1 MSTVKLDRQWS
12 EAEKARVRAC
22 LEKVLA
28 SPILAHAPRQ
38 QRFLRYLVDET
49 LGGNAERLKGY
60 TIGVEVFERD
70 RDFDPML
77 DAIVRVEATRL
88 RAKLREYYDGE
99 GSRDAARL
107 EVPKG
112 GYAVRIEF
120 QPDHT
125 GPAPRAERRTRAA
138 DSASEI
144 RSAEPARPR
153 VEDRPS
159 VVVLPFINLS
169 PDPAQQYFADG
180 ITEDL
185 TTELS
190 RLSGL
195 VVISRHS
202 AFAYRGVAKRAE
214 EIARELGVRYLVE
227 GSVQRSAEQVRVSAQ
242 LIDAVSGANL
252 WAERYERELKDVFAV
267 QDAVV
272 RSIVAVLQVRL
283 TPLEQEPLLGH
294 GGAPS
299 FEAHDCLLRGLERF
313 WSYSQEATTEALA
326 LFAKAVE
333 VDPPYGL
340 AHAWLARALV
350 FQWAMLWDTSPACL
364 EQAFEHAR
372 AATDLAPQMPYGQAV
387 LCWVQLWRRQ
397 GEASIAAGWRAVA
410 MDPNSADAH
419 LFLSLSL
426 SAAGRGEEA
435 LHSIENGM
443 RLNPYPSSFYQFALG
458 QCYAVLEDYEK
469 AIEACRRGV
478 ELRKVFIPNQF
489 YLCLLYT
496 LLGREDEAKLARE
509 ELLALTGGRR
519 TAVRSMWL
527 DEDLRLRWEG
537 LAHLARVKFPP

>member
-1 MSTVKLDRQWS
+1 
-12 EAEKARVRAC
+12 
-22 LEKVLA
+22 
-28 SPILAHAPRQ
+28 
-38 QRFLRYLVDET
+38 
-49 LGGNAERLKGY
+49 
-60 TIGVEVFERD
+60 
-70 RDFDPML
+70 ML

-99 GSRDAARL
+99 GSRDAVRL

-112 GYAVRIEF
+112 SYGVRIEF
-120 QPDHT
+120 QPEQAA
-125 GPAPRAERRTRAA
+125 PAPRAERGTGAA
-138 DSASEI
+138 DGRATPSTA
-144 RSAEPARPR
+144 PPR

-159 VVVLPFINLS
+159 LVVLPFLNLS

-195 VVISRHS
+195 LVISRHS
-202 AFAYRGVAKRAE
+202 AFAYKGVAKRAQ
-214 EIARELGVRYLVE
+214 EIAGELGVRYLVE

-242 LIDAVSGANL
+242 LIDAASGVNL

-267 QDAVV
+267 QDAVI
-272 RSIVAVLQVRL
+272 RRIVAVLRVRL

-299 FEAHDCLLRGLERF
+299 FEAHDCLLRGLERY
-313 WSYSQEATTEALA
+313 WSYSQEATTQALA

-333 VDPPYGL
+333 LDPGYGL

-350 FQWAMLWDTSPACL
+350 FQWAMLWDTSPDCL
-364 EQAFEHAR
+364 EQAFERAR
-372 AATDLAPQMPYGQAV
+372 AATDLAPQMPYGHAV
-387 LCWVQLWRRQ
+387 LCWVELWRKR
-397 GEASIAAGWRAVA
+397 GEDSIAAGWRAVA

-435 LHSIENGM
+435 LHCIEKGM
-443 RLNPYPSSFYQFALG
+443 RLDPHPSAFYQYALG
-458 QCYAVLEDYEK
+458 QCYFVLEDYEK
-469 AIEACRRGV
+469 AIEPLKRGV
-478 ELRKVFIPNQF
+478 ELRKVFIPNQY

-496 LLGREDEAKLARE
+496 LLGREGEARLVRE
-509 ELLALTGGRR
+509 TLLELTGGQR
-519 TAVRSMWL
+519 AVVRSMWL

-537 LAHLARVKFPP
+537 LAHLTGLEAV

>member
-1 MSTVKLDRQWS
+1 VSKVKLDRQWS
-12 EAEKARVRAC
+12 ETEKARVRAC
-22 LEKVLA
+22 LDKVLA
-28 SPILAHAPRQ
+28 SPIFAQAARQ

-49 LGGNAERLKGY
+49 LEGNAERLKGY

-99 GSRDAARL
+99 GGRDAVRL

-112 GYAVRIEF
+112 SYGVRIEF
-120 QPDHT
+120 PPDHA
-125 GPAPRAERRTRAA
+125 GPASRAERRTGTADDGRATP
-138 DSASEI
+138 SAT
-144 RSAEPARPR
+144 PASPR

-159 VVVLPFINLS
+159 VVVLPFLNLS

-195 VVISRHS
+195 LVISRHS
-202 AFAYRGVAKRAE
+202 AFAYKGVAKRAE
-214 EIARELGVRYLVE
+214 EIAGELGVRYLVE
-227 GSVQRSAEQVRVSAQ
+227 GSVQRSADQVRVSAQ
-242 LIDAVSGANL
+242 LIDAASGANL

-267 QDAVV
+267 QDAVI
-272 RSIVAVLQVRL
+272 RRIVAVLQVRL

-294 GGAPS
+294 GGAPG
-299 FEAHDCLLRGLERF
+299 FEAHDCLLRGLKGF
-313 WSYSQEATTEALA
+313 WSYGQEGTTQAQA
-326 LFAKAVE
+326 LFSKAVE
-333 VDPPYGL
+333 LDPGYAL

-350 FQWAMLWDTSPACL
+350 YQWAMLWDTSPACL

-387 LCWVQLWRRQ
+387 LCWVQLWRKR
-397 GEASIAAGWRAVA
+397 GEDSIAAGRRAVA
-410 MDPNSADAH
+410 MDPNGADAH

-435 LHSIENGM
+435 LLYIEKGM
-443 RLNPYPSSFYQFALG
+443 RLNPHPSSFYQLALG
-458 QCYAVLEDYEK
+458 QCYVVLEDYER

-478 ELRKVFIPNQF
+478 ELREAFIPNQF

-496 LLGREDEAKLARE
+496 LLGREDEAKLARAE
-509 ELLALTGGRR
+509 VLALTGGRLA
-519 TAVRSMWL
+519 AVRPVWL

-537 LAHLARVKFPP
+537 LAGLAGLENA

>member
-1 MSTVKLDRQWS
+1 MSIAKLDRQWS
-12 EAEKARVRAC
+12 EAEKTRVRAC
-22 LEKVLA
+22 LSKVLA
-28 SPILAHAPRQ
+28 SPIFAHAPRQ

-49 LGGNAERLKGY
+49 LDGNPERLKGY
-60 TIGVEVFERD
+60 TIAIEVFDRD

-88 RAKLREYYDGE
+88 RAKLREYYDSD

-107 EVPKG
+107 DVPKG
-112 GYAVRIEF
+112 SYGVDVEF
-120 QPDHT
+120 RPDD
-125 GPAPRAERRTRAA
+125 GGVAPGAERRRSAA
-138 DSASEI
+138 DDGAAT
-144 RSAEPARPR
+144 RSAPAASPT

-159 VVVLPFINLS
+159 VVVLPFLNLS
-169 PDPAQQYFADG
+169 PDPTQQYFADG

-195 VVISRHS
+195 LVISRHS
-202 AFAYRGVAKRAE
+202 AFAYKGVAKRAE
-214 EIARELGVRYLVE
+214 EIAGELGVRYLVE
-227 GSVQRSAEQVRVSAQ
+227 GSVQRSADQVRVSAQ
-242 LIDAVSGANL
+242 LIDAASGANL
-252 WAERYERELKDVFAV
+252 WAERYEREPKDVFAV

-283 TPLEQEPLLGH
+283 TGPEQEPLLGH

-313 WSYSQEATTEALA
+313 WSYGQEGTTQALA
-326 LFAKAVE
+326 LFTRAVE
-333 VDPPYGL
+333 LDPGYGL

-350 FQWAMLWDTSPACL
+350 YQWIMLWDMDPDCL
-364 EQAFEHAR
+364 EQAFERAR

-387 LCWVQLWRRQ
+387 LCWVQLWRKQ
-397 GEASIAAGWRAVA
+397 GEDSIAAGWRAVA

-419 LFLSLSL
+419 VFLSLSL

-435 LHSIENGM
+435 LLYIEKGM
-443 RLNPYPSSFYQFALG
+443 RLNPHPSTFYQYALG
-458 QCYAVLEDYEK
+458 QCYFVLEDYEK
-469 AIEACRRGV
+469 AIESLKRGV
-478 ELRKVFIPNQF
+478 ELRKVFVPNHF
-489 YLCLLYT
+489 NLCLLYT

-509 ELLALTGGRR
+509 EVLAITGGRPA
-519 TAVRSMWL
+519 AVRSIWV

-537 LAHLARVKFPP
+537 LASLAGLEKA

>member
-1 MSTVKLDRQWS
+1 VSTVKLDRQWS
-12 EAEKARVRAC
+12 ETEKARVRAC
-22 LEKVLA
+22 LDKVLA
-28 SPILAHAPRQ
+28 SPIFAQAARQ

-60 TIGVEVFERD
+60 TIGIEVFERD

-99 GSRDAARL
+99 GGRDAVRL

-112 GYAVRIEF
+112 SYGVRIEF
-120 QPDHT
+120 LPDPGGT
-125 GPAPRAERRTRAA
+125 ATPSTAP
-138 DSASEI
+138 
-144 RSAEPARPR
+144 PR
-153 VEDRPS
+153 VDDRPS
-159 VVVLPFINLS
+159 VVVLPFLNLS

-202 AFAYRGVAKRAE
+202 AFAYKGVAKRTE
-214 EIARELGVRYLVE
+214 EIAGELGVRYLVE

-242 LIDAVSGANL
+242 LIDATSGATL

-267 QDAVV
+267 QDAVI
-272 RSIVAVLQVRL
+272 RRIVAVLRVRL

-299 FEAHDCLLRGLERF
+299 FEAHDCLLRGLKGF
-313 WSYSQEATTEALA
+313 WSYGQEGTTQALA
-326 LFAKAVE
+326 LFTKAVE
-333 VDPPYGL
+333 LDPGYGL
-340 AHAWLARALV
+340 AHAWLARALAY
-350 FQWAMLWDTSPACL
+350 QWAMLWDTSPACL

-387 LCWVQLWRRQ
+387 LCWVQLWRKR
-397 GEASIAAGWRAVA
+397 GEDSIAAGRRGVA

-426 SAAGRGEEA
+426 SAAGRGVEA
-435 LHSIENGM
+435 LLYIEKGM
-443 RLNPYPSSFYQFALG
+443 RLNPHPSSFYQLALG
-458 QCYAVLEDYEK
+458 QCYVVLEDYER

-478 ELRKVFIPNQF
+478 ELRKAFIPNQF

-509 ELLALTGGRR
+509 AVLALTGGRR
-519 TAVRSMWL
+519 AAVRPMWL
-527 DEDLRLRWEG
+527 DESLRLRWEG
-537 LAHLARVKFPP
+537 LAGLAGLENA